1 MFSVERFS
9 RRAGTGIPTISPNGY
24 RTFTTPGSKAPILTV
39 EMKRAFVLKL
49 DDGIDINEGVAAGY
63 VEDVATGR
71 ELRFRSAKQLLEFLE
86 EVVKNTN
93 EDGRKVQENV
103 G

>member
-1 MFSVERFS
+1 
-9 RRAGTGIPTISPNGY
+9 
-24 RTFTTPGSKAPILTV
+24 
-39 EMKRAFVLKL
+39 MKRAFVLKL
-49 DDGIDINEGVAAGY
+49 DEGMNISQGMVSGY

-71 ELRFRSAKQLLEFLE
+71 ELRFRSANQLLEFLE
-86 EVVKNTN
+86 EVVKNAN

>member
-1 MFSVERFS
+1 MRQ
-9 RRAGTGIPTISPNGY
+9 N
-24 RTFTTPGSKAPILTV
+24 PILTS

-49 DDGIDINEGVAAGY
+49 DEGMNISQGLVSGY
-63 VEDVATGR
+63 VEDVTTGR
-71 ELRFRSAKQLLEFLE
+71 ELRFRSANQLLEFLE
-86 EVVKNTN
+86 EVVKNAN

>member
-1 MFSVERFS
+1 MSSVERFPS
-9 RRAGTGIPTISPNGY
+9 EGAWPFPEFHQTGTGASRLSGN
-24 RTFTTPGSKAPILTV
+24 KNPILTS

-49 DDGIDINEGVAAGY
+49 DEGMNISQGMVSGY

-71 ELRFRSAKQLLEFLE
+71 ELRFRSANQLLEFLE
-86 EVVKNTN
+86 EVVKNAN
-93 EDGRKVQENV
+93 EEGRKVQENV